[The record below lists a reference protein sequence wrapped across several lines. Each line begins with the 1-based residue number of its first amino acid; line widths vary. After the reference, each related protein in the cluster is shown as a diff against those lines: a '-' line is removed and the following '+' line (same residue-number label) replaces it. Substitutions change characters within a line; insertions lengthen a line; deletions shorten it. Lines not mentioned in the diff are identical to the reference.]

1 MNLINKIELQGR
13 VNSDLKEKMIGPK
26 ANFLTIFFMLKWE
39 GDQVSKK
46 DGTKFTPGVSCAVSS
61 KGKLA
66 ESVKRF
72 KKGDLV
78 SVVGQLRI
86 DVKEDELTKQKTYF
100 PKIEAVAIE
109 ALVEQVIY
117 DEGEDLPF

>member
-1 MNLINKIELQGR
+1 MQLTNKIELQGR

-26 ANFLTIFFMLKWE
+26 ANFLTIFFMIKWE
-39 GDQVSKK
+39 GETFTKK
-46 DGTKFTPGVSCAVSS
+46 DGTQFSPKLSCAISA

-66 ESVKRF
+66 EAVRRF

-78 SVVGQLRI
+78 SVIGQLRI
-86 DVKEDELTKQKTYF
+86 DVKEDELTKQKTFF
-100 PKIEAVAIE
+100 PKIEAEVIE
-109 ALVEQVIY
+109 PIVEQVQY